1 MTPLTRQ
8 TIEEIQA
15 LREKKYR
22 YEKMLFWAE
31 GERTVLSLLEGG
43 LEPSYLVMRED
54 FSVPESLSQYPLR
67 VCRKKDEN
75 KIKATQTFPGIAGV
89 FKIPP
94 PCPLKNPLLM
104 AVDKISDPGNLGAIF
119 RAAVWFGFH
128 DFILD
133 EETVDPYHEKVV
145 RASMGSLSKVNCLRT
160 PDLAKTLFEYQKKGY
175 TLAATDLQGDRL
187 KGSLPSPLILILGNE
202 AHGVSQKVL
211 DISSMKIR
219 IPGSGIESLNV
230 SVAAG
235 ILMYEMACIRGINPG
250 KISGVN

>member
-8 TIEEIQA
+8 NIEEIQA

-43 LEPSYLVMRED
+43 LEVSFLVMREGCP
-54 FSVPESLSQYPLR
+54 VPETLLQHPLR
-67 VCRKKDEN
+67 VCRSKDEN
-75 KIKATQTFPGIAGV
+75 KIKATQSFPGIAGV
-89 FKIPP
+89 FKIPT
-94 PCPLKNPLLM
+94 PCPLKNPLLI
-104 AVDKISDPGNLGAIF
+104 ALDKISDPGNLGAIF
-119 RAAVWFGFH
+119 RAAVWFGFT

-145 RASMGSLSKVNCLRT
+145 RASMGSLSKINCLRT
-160 PDLAKTLFEYQKKGY
+160 PDLAKTLVEYQKQGY
-175 TLAATDLQGDRL
+175 TLAATDLKGNNL
-187 KGSLPSPLILILGNE
+187 KDELPSPLILVLGNE
-202 AHGVSQKVL
+202 AHGVSRNVLKVCSL
-211 DISSMKIR
+211 KLR

-235 ILMYEMACIRGINPG
+235 ILFYECAALKTFKN
-250 KISGVN
+250 